1 MKKKLS
7 WYRIF
12 FRVIALI
19 LIPTLV
25 IGVLQRIL
33 TPKYVSS
40 IPEGSMIAE
49 YYDSP
54 KNTDVLILGDCEV
67 YENISNVAMYQNY
80 GVTSYTRGS
89 SEQLI
94 WQSYYLLEDTLQYQK
109 PKVVILNVLALSEA
123 EAKSE
128 AYNRMTLDGMRW
140 SKSKRASYEESKTS
154 KENLLSYYFPILRYH
169 SRWSE
174 LSSEDFKYAF
184 EKKPLV
190 TSNGY
195 LMQVGVRPVTTVPK
209 TMPLSDYDFSQRNM
223 DYLDKIRQLCEDHG
237 AQLLLMKAP
246 SIFPHWYDEWD
257 AQVVDYAKA
266 HNITYLNMVKD
277 AEKIGIDYSKD
288 TFDYGQHLNV
298 DGSEKVAK
306 YLGEILKTRYN
317 VEDRRN
323 DPTYSTYWNDLSKR
337 YDEEKAAKTK
347 AWESSNAK

>member
-140 SKSKRASYEESKTS
+140 SKSKG
-154 KENLLSYYFPILRYH
+154 LL
-169 SRWSE
+169 
-174 LSSEDFKYAF
+174 
-184 EKKPLV
+184 
-190 TSNGY
+190 
-195 LMQVGVRPVTTVPK
+195 
-209 TMPLSDYDFSQRNM
+209 
-223 DYLDKIRQLCEDHG
+223 
-237 AQLLLMKAP
+237 
-246 SIFPHWYDEWD
+246 
-257 AQVVDYAKA
+257 
-266 HNITYLNMVKD
+266 
-277 AEKIGIDYSKD
+277 
-288 TFDYGQHLNV
+288 
-298 DGSEKVAK
+298 
-306 YLGEILKTRYN
+306 
-317 VEDRRN
+317 
-323 DPTYSTYWNDLSKR
+323 
-337 YDEEKAAKTK
+337 
-347 AWESSNAK
+347 

>member
-94 WQSYYLLEDTLQYQK
+94 WQSYYLLE
-109 PKVVILNVLALSEA
+109 
-123 EAKSE
+123 
-128 AYNRMTLDGMRW
+128 R
-140 SKSKRASYEESKTS
+140 
-154 KENLLSYYFPILRYH
+154 
-169 SRWSE
+169 
-174 LSSEDFKYAF
+174 
-184 EKKPLV
+184 
-190 TSNGY
+190 
-195 LMQVGVRPVTTVPK
+195 
-209 TMPLSDYDFSQRNM
+209 
-223 DYLDKIRQLCEDHG
+223 CC
-237 AQLLLMKAP
+237 P
-246 SIFPHWYDEWD
+246 S
-257 AQVVDYAKA
+257 
-266 HNITYLNMVKD
+266 
-277 AEKIGIDYSKD
+277 
-288 TFDYGQHLNV
+288 
-298 DGSEKVAK
+298 
-306 YLGEILKTRYN
+306 LK
-317 VEDRRN
+317 
-323 DPTYSTYWNDLSKR
+323 
-337 YDEEKAAKTK
+337 
-347 AWESSNAK
+347 